1 MKQLKILVQITKRTH
16 SLERYFQEIDKVEL
30 ISAEEEVLLTQRI
43 REGDEQA
50 LEKLTKANL
59 RFVVSVAKQ
68 YDRGFPNITLMDL
81 ISEGNIG
88 LIKAATRFDETRGFK
103 FISYAVWWIRQSI
116 VAAISQNSRTVRQP
130 MNRVGNYNRII
141 NSFAALEQKLER
153 EPTDDELAEVL
164 NVSGDQITDIK
175 QLGAKTSSLDAP
187 LMADEAVNLLDIMV
201 DPSAHNPEES
211 SISHSLKTDI
221 RSAFKVLTF
230 RESEVLILFYGLNDE
245 PNLTLNDIGERFDLT
260 RERVRQIKECAIR
273 KLQHNPSG
281 GALLKSYLG

>member
-30 ISAEEEVLLTQRI
+30 ISAEEEVRLTQRI

-130 MNRVGNYNRII
+130 LNRVNSYNRVIH
-141 NSFAALEQKLER
+141 SFTALEQKLER
-153 EPTDDELAEVL
+153 EPTDDELAEEM

-175 QLGAKTSSLDAP
+175 ELGAKTASFDAP
-187 LMADEAVNLLDIMV
+187 LMADEAVNLLDVMA
-201 DPSAHNPEES
+201 DPAGQNPEES
-211 SISHSLKTDI
+211 SIALSLKSDI

-230 RESEVLILFYGLNDE
+230 RESQVLILFYGLNDE
-245 PNLTLNDIGERFDLT
+245 PNMTLNDIGERFDLT

>member
-30 ISAEEEVLLTQRI
+30 ISAEEEVRLTQRI
-43 REGDEQA
+43 REGDQQA

-103 FISYAVWWIRQSI
+103 FISYAVWWIRQSM

-130 MNRVGNYNRII
+130 LNRVNSYNRVI
-141 NSFAALEQKLER
+141 NSLAALEQKLER
-153 EPTDDELAEVL
+153 EPTDEELAEAMDL
-164 NVSGDQITDIK
+164 PDDQITDIK
-175 QLGAKTSSLDAP
+175 QMGAKTSSLDAP
-187 LMADEAVNLLDIMV
+187 FMADEAVNLLDVMV
-201 DPSAHNPEES
+201 DPKGHNPEENS
-211 SISHSLKTDI
+211 MKNSLKTDI
-221 RSAFKVLTF
+221 RSAFKILTF
-230 RESEVLILFYGLNDE
+230 RESQVLILFYGLNDE
-245 PNLTLNDIGERFDLT
+245 PSLTLNDIGERFDLT

-273 KLQHNPSG
+273 KLQHNQSG
-281 GALLKSYLG
+281 DALLKAYLG